1 MILGRRGRLP
11 ALILLALAGCARN
24 QPERPEW
31 IIRSKLVFM
40 TAELSR
46 ERAPLAPAQFRLLF
60 PYIAGDLYGPPTTGD
75 FIHPTLAPDYGF
87 EIDLN
92 RTHGALLASLER
104 TDFRLSYLHMD
115 PPEARVARLAPLML
129 QADGI
134 EEIGQLEWF
143 DPESRRELL
152 FLYFDRAAEITGR
165 TRGSGRPVR
174 YAIRASAADYVWV
187 ARQSNGEE
195 DVYTVVPKPAHL
207 LLAVKP
213 PAASALVR

>member
-1 MILGRRGRLP
+1 MILHKRSLVP
-11 ALILLALAGCARN
+11 VLTLLALAGCARS

-40 TAELSR
+40 TDDLGR
-46 ERAPLAPAQFRLLF
+46 ERTPLQPWQFRLVF
-60 PYIAGDLYGPPTTGD
+60 SYIAGDLYGPPTTGD
-75 FIHPTLAPDYGF
+75 FIHPTLAADYGF

-92 RTHGALLASLER
+92 RTQGALLASLEP

-115 PPEARVARLAPLML
+115 PPQARVARLAPLML

-134 EEIGQLEWF
+134 EQMGQLEWF

-152 FLYFDRAAEITGR
+152 LLYLDRPAQITGR
-165 TRGSGRPVR
+165 TMAHGQPLR
-174 YAIRASAADYVWV
+174 YAIRTNAAGYVWV
-187 ARQSNGEE
+187 ARQSNGVE
-195 DVYTVVPKPAHL
+195 DVYTVIPRPAQL

-213 PAASALVR
+213 PSR